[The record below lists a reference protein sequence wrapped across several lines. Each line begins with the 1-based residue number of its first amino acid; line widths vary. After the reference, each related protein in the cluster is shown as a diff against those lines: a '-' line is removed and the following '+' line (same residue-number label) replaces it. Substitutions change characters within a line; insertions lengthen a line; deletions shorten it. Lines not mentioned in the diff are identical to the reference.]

1 MTLNHDG
8 SWWGWS
14 FEYGNHDGFGDY
26 DEDDGGVT
34 KIMDYDKDDLVAAAG
49 ATSSRPLK
57 VLPGPRKCSPQLH
70 DLSHLGMISVM
81 TKNTGADS
89 RFPSWLASPGLAICV
104 STITRISLV
113 RHHKHE
119 HHHYHHVGLGHE
131 KPQHEHKQHQNRSP
145 HFHHYKIDHQ
155 HHLLLPIGPKSVGEW
170 VSESFIISDLEI
182 AIASP
187 SFPNLFTLYFLK
199 LFLRFI
205 LLLSRSLYVGGYR
218 SHICCCAEIFVN
230 YFWAEIFVNILCVI
244 SLLK

>member
-1 MTLNHDG
+1 MAGDVSPVPMFRPPRRGL
-8 SWWGWS
+8 S
-14 FEYGNHDGFGDY
+14 FRS
-26 DEDDGGVT
+26 
-34 KIMDYDKDDLVAAAG
+34 L
-49 ATSSRPLK
+49 L
-57 VLPGPRKCSPQLH
+57 
-70 DLSHLGMISVM
+70 
-81 TKNTGADS
+81 
-89 RFPSWLASPGLAICV
+89 RFPSYFNASLRRSFQVNLKGCCNTERLPPQRCSTGGRQCLPPKTIFFRPPKDRTLICNCTLLWIVLKICFTGKYLQFLDAIASP
-104 STITRISLV
+104 ST
-113 RHHKHE
+113 
-119 HHHYHHVGLGHE
+119 Y
-131 KPQHEHKQHQNRSP
+131 PCQ
-145 HFHHYKIDHQ
+145 
-155 HHLLLPIGPKSVGEW
+155 SVGEW